1 MRKSMSGKILCVFL
15 AVLFLVGCQ
24 TEVPVGTPT
33 GTLGQTVSGTL
44 ASDPAP
50 TPSDENTDREVRL
63 LNGTPIEN
71 FTIVYDKDEPDYNYR
86 AAEYI
91 QTEVLAR
98 TGHRLA
104 IKEDNEQESTHEIIV
119 GETSRQLSRVLD
131 ADIHSTQFAITSN
144 DKKIAMEGDYFV
156 IAAAAYFF
164 VETYVPQGYFDS
176 VIPQKT
182 VIHEPIQKE
191 AKNFILLIGDGMGVY
206 QTLLYDIYNAP
217 TTGTYAYSD
226 GEDQFYGYLLPNRGY
241 ARTNSL
247 SGVTDSAAAGT
258 ALATGY
264 KTTNNYVGKNSAGKN
279 LKSLTE
285 LAASLGKATAVMSTE
300 PSTGATPAS
309 FSAHTTN
316 RNNSSEILASQSTL
330 VQNHGTLIRCDYNVY
345 DVRGV
350 RRIENTVVETL
361 TALSKDEDGFFL
373 MYEEA
378 HIDKHCHSN
387 DIQQTFNALMRF
399 NQVIGRFMEY
409 AFYHPDTFVLITADH
424 ETGGLLPNGSG
435 TFSYSH
441 GNHSAQFVPVFAYGM
456 GAEMFADRVIENTQI
471 PKTYAD
477 MMGSQGFG
485 DPHQPPSLVP

>member
-1 MRKSMSGKILCVFL
+1 MRKSSLDKVLCLLL

-24 TEVPVGTPT
+24 TEVPVETPT
-33 GTLGQTVSGTL
+33 GTIKQTVSDTQ
-44 ASDPAP
+44 AQAPAP
-50 TPSDENTDREVRL
+50 VPSAEVRL

-71 FTIVYDKDEPDYNYR
+71 FSIVYDKDEPDYNYR

-91 QTEVLAR
+91 QSEVLAR

-104 IKEDNEQESTHEIIV
+104 IKEDDEQGCAHEIIV
-119 GETSRQLSRVLD
+119 GESSRQISSILD
-131 ADIHSTQFAITSN
+131 ADTHNTQFAITAD

-164 VETYVPQGYFDS
+164 VETYVPNGYFDS
-176 VIPQKT
+176 VIPQQT

-191 AKNFILLIGDGMGVY
+191 AKNFILLIGDGMGIY
-206 QTLLYDIYNAP
+206 QTLLYEVFNTP

-226 GEDQFYGYLLPNRGY
+226 GEDLFYGYLLPNRGY

-247 SGVTDSAAAGT
+247 SGVTDSAASGT

-264 KTTNNYVGKNSAGKN
+264 KTKNSYVGKNSAGKD

-316 RNNSSEILASQSTL
+316 RNNSSEITASQAAL
-330 VQNHGTLIRCDYNVY
+330 VQNSGTLIRCDFNLYSTT
-345 DVRGV
+345 GIQM
-350 RRIENTVVETL
+350 IENKVVSTL
-361 TALSKDEDGFFL
+361 TALSNDGDGFFL

-378 HIDKHCHSN
+378 HIDKHCHNN
-387 DIQQTFNALMRF
+387 DATNAFYALMRF

-477 MMGSQGFG
+477 MMGAQGFG
-485 DPHQPPSLVP
+485 DPYQPPSLVP